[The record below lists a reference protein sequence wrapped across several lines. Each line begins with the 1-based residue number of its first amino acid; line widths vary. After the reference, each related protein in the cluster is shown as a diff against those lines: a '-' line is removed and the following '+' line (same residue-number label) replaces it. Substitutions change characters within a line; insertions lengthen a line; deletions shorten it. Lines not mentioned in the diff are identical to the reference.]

1 MNFIPSRADQCIW
14 LKKNTKLSLYE
25 NIAVYV
31 DDLCIAAQDPKE
43 MINILKSKY
52 NLKVKGD
59 GPLTYH
65 LGADYFHDPDGTM
78 VSQPKKYIEKLKET
92 YVRLFHNE
100 PSKGLKT
107 PLEKN
112 DHPELDTSDILQGQ
126 EINHYLTMVGQLQWV
141 ITLGRFDIQALV
153 ITMSRFRAQP
163 RKGHLERLKRIYAY
177 VIRTKDYAIRFRT
190 TEPDYSY
197 LPDQNFDWAHTIY
210 GHVQEIIPDDIP
222 DPLGKTVT
230 TTTTVD
236 ANLNHCL
243 ATGRSVT
250 GCLHFVNHIPI
261 DSYSKRQVT
270 VETATYGSEFVASKT
285 ATEQIIDLRLP

>member
-1 MNFIPSRADQCIW
+1 M
-14 LKKNTKLSLYE
+14 
-25 NIAVYV
+25 
-31 DDLCIAAQDPKE
+31 CIAAQDPKE
-43 MINILKSKY
+43 KINILKSKY
-52 NLKVKGD
+52 NLKDKGD

-65 LGADYFHDPDGTM
+65 LGSDYFQDPDGTM

-92 YVRLFHNE
+92 YVRPFDTE

-112 DHPELDTSDILQGQ
+112 EHPELDTSEILEGQ
-126 EINHYLTMVGQLQWV
+126 EVNHYLTMVGQLQWL
-141 ITLGRFDIQALV
+141 ITLGRFDIQAQV

-163 RKGHLERLKRIYAY
+163 RQGHLEMLKRIYAY
-177 VIRTKDYAIRFRT
+177 VIRTKDYATRFRT
-190 TEPDYSY
+190 DYSY

-210 GHVQEIIPDDIP
+210 GHVQEIIPDDIL
-222 DPLGKTVT
+222 DPLGKSVT

-236 ANLNHCL
+236 AILNDCL

-250 GCLHFVNHIPI
+250 GCLHFVNHTPI

-285 ATEQIIDLRLP
+285 ATEQIIDLRHTLRYLGVPIKTKSYLFGDNRSVVTSSTLPHST